1 MKEHLWIPCTERL
14 PADGQRVLGW
24 LPSNT
29 VYLPGKTGATEE
41 RNSVI
46 LRFAHDFFVK
56 NPSKT
61 GKATGPHFWIGE
73 GTSNHF
79 FEEVTHWMELPRP
92 PVHL

>member
-1 MKEHLWIPCTERL
+1 MDAHAWIPCTERL
-14 PADGQRVLGW
+14 PEDGQRVLGW
-24 LPSNT
+24 LPS
-29 VYLPGKTGATEE
+29 KTGATEE

-79 FEEVTHWMELPRP
+79 FEEVTHWMELPEAP
-92 PVHL
+92 PA

>member
-1 MKEHLWIPCTERL
+1 MNDQHWIPCAERL
-14 PADGQRVLGW
+14 PEDDQRVLGW
-24 LPSNT
+24 LPHNT
-29 VYLPGKTGATEE
+29 VYLPGKTGATEV

-79 FEEVTHWMELPRP
+79 FEEVTHWMELPP
-92 PVHL
+92 PPAHR